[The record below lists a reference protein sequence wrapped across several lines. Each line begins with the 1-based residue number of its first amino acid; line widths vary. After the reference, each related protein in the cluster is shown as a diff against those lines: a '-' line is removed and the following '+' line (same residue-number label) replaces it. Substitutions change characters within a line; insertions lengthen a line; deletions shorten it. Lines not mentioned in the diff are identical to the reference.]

1 MKDVAL
7 VWKFS
12 QEHHSCQNVFVAK
25 SIECDALVFLIQLMQ
40 VFLFFLRNMKGAKPI
55 PVPNFLSLAVCLV
68 LELHIE
74 LCHPLTNI
82 KKFFFF
88 FFTAGG
94 S

>member
-1 MKDVAL
+1 
-7 VWKFS
+7 
-12 QEHHSCQNVFVAK
+12 
-25 SIECDALVFLIQLMQ
+25 
-40 VFLFFLRNMKGAKPI
+40 MKGAKPI

-82 KKFFFF
+82 KLFFF

-94 S
+94 IMTETCLVSFGNG